1 MKLALPGFR
10 DLSWKG
16 IRETFRTFRPA
27 LRGQGPGLAATFG
40 LTVAVVG
47 LELLRPW
54 PVKVLFDRVL
64 LPQEAGTAS
73 GGLSPRTVI
82 LATAGATLLLSLL
95 HAAVSVRA
103 TIAAAHVSKKVT
115 VRIRRQVF
123 EHLHRLA
130 LPFHQGARSGDLLMR
145 LMGDVNAVRDALFA
159 SWIGLISRG
168 LLFVSIAGLMI
179 VLEPWLAALALWPM
193 PLLAVQLGRSS
204 RKLRDVAKKQ
214 RRKEGG
220 AASFAAETLR
230 QIRLVK
236 AYATEDSSTQ
246 LFAQESRSGER
257 AGMKAARIAAHM
269 DRATE
274 VLTGLGL
281 AMVLFVGAGWVLT
294 GRLSAGSLLV
304 FLSYTRSLYKP
315 VRKASGQGARL
326 SRAVACAGR
335 LMEVLRVAP
344 EDFTG
349 GRPAPAFHGHVEL
362 RDVRYVHPGGVEALR
377 GASLA
382 LPAGD
387 LAVVRGP
394 NGSGK
399 STLLLMLLRLIHP
412 DAGEVILDGEL
423 VDEFQLQS
431 YRGRFAYVPQDIQ
444 LFGATVREN
453 ILYGRPDAN
462 PEEVEEAARVALLHE
477 VVERLP
483 DGYDT
488 TLGEAGATLSGGEGR
503 RLMLA
508 RAALRDASILLLDEP
523 LTGLDQRARA
533 VVAQA
538 IRGIAAG
545 RTTIMVSHG
554 PAAEVGPDLIV
565 HMLDGRV
572 KRLERPDAPVTDEA
586 APGDGGAGVRRDR
599 MASGAQTVGR

>member
-1 MKLALPGFR
+1 M
-10 DLSWKG
+10 
-16 IRETFRTFRPA
+16 
-27 LRGQGPGLAATFG
+27 
-40 LTVAVVG
+40 AVVS

-54 PVKVLFDRVL
+54 PIKVLFDQVL
-64 LPQEAGTAS
+64 LPPEGGAGS

-82 LATAGATLLLSLL
+82 LATAVATLVLSLL
-95 HAAVSVRA
+95 HGALSVRA
-103 TIAAAHVSKKVT
+103 TIAAARVSKKVT

-145 LMGDVNAVRDALFA
+145 LMGDVNAVRDALFT
-159 SWIGLISRG
+159 SWIALISRG
-168 LLFVSIAGLMI
+168 LLFVSIAVVMI

-204 RKLRDVAKKQ
+204 RELQAVSKKQ

-236 AYATEDSSTQ
+236 AYAAEDSSTR
-246 LFAQESRSGER
+246 LFVQESRSGER
-257 AGMKAARIAAHM
+257 EGVKAARIAAHM

-281 AMVLFVGAGWVLT
+281 AMVLFVGATWVLD

-304 FLSYTRSLYKP
+304 FVSYTRSLYKP

-335 LMEVLRVAP
+335 LMEVLRVSP
-344 EDFTG
+344 EDFAG
-349 GRPAPAFHGHVEL
+349 GRTAPAFHGHVEL
-362 RDVRYVHPGGVEALR
+362 RDVHHVHPGGVEALR

-399 STLLLMLLRLIHP
+399 STLLSVLLRLIRP
-412 DAGEVILDGEL
+412 DDGQVL
-423 VDEFQLQS
+423 VDGVPVEEFQLQS
-431 YRGRFAYVPQDIQ
+431 YRSRFAYVPQDIQ

-453 ILYGRPDAN
+453 ILYGRPDASA
-462 PEEVEEAARVALLHE
+462 EDVEEAARAALLHE
-477 VVERLP
+477 VVVRLP
-483 DGYDT
+483 DGYDAN
-488 TLGEAGATLSGGEGR
+488 LGEAGATLSGGEAR

-523 LTGLDQRARA
+523 LAGLDPQARGVVARA
-533 VVAQA
+533 
-538 IRGIAAG
+538 IRRIAAG
-545 RTTIMVSHG
+545 RTTIVVSHG
-554 PAAEVGPDLIV
+554 PALEVGPDVVV

-572 KRLERPDAPVTDEA
+572 ERLERPYAPVTDEIVA
-586 APGDGGAGVRRDR
+586 SVAGPAVHLESERRWTAEPR
-599 MASGAQTVGR
+599 R